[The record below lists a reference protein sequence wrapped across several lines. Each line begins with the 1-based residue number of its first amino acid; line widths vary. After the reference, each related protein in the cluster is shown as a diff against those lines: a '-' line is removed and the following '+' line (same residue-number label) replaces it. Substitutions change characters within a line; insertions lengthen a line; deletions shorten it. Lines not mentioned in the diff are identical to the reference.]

1 MAQHFNPLPTPP
13 LTARPA
19 LVLFA
24 WGAGNFGQFGMGP
37 DVLDSL
43 TTPRRNQ
50 WVEAQIGNGT
60 FGEIGAGITAI
71 AAGGLHTLF
80 IDENGTVWSCGAND
94 DAALGRITTNVPNP
108 DKEGLF
114 LDIDELTSWPRPI
127 QTLVDQNFRAVVVA
141 AGDSI
146 GAAVSDE
153 GELRVWGTYRGMEGA
168 LGFSSRSEKQQ
179 LPTPI
184 LTSSRVSS
192 VAAGNNHLV
201 ILTTQGYIYTLGSGE
216 QYQLGRKIIEGR
228 KIDGTNPRKIV
239 LGKRLRKAVHVA
251 AGSYHSFAI
260 DENDD
265 VWAWGLNNLGQTGT
279 GWFSEE
285 DNIVYSP
292 QKIESLSRQN
302 LAGDYVTQIAGGEH
316 HSLFLTS
323 GGKVYSCG
331 RMNGGQ
337 LGLQDDNPAIVEW
350 RMKYAEKY
358 GDKLPQLLPTPTQIN
373 FPDANDPVVQ
383 VSAGLHN
390 NAVVTQGGALLA
402 WGQGVQGELGLR
414 KKEEVKTPE
423 VVVRKEG
430 GAWFAAAVSCGG
442 QHTIGLFRKKD

>member
-1 MAQHFNPLPTPP
+1 
-13 LTARPA
+13 
-19 LVLFA
+19 
-24 WGAGNFGQFGMGP
+24 
-37 DVLDSL
+37 
-43 TTPRRNQ
+43 
-50 WVEAQIGNGT
+50 
-60 FGEIGAGITAI
+60 
-71 AAGGLHTLF
+71 
-80 IDENGTVWSCGAND
+80 
-94 DAALGRITTNVPNP
+94 
-108 DKEGLF
+108 
-114 LDIDELTSWPRPI
+114 
-127 QTLVDQNFRAVVVA
+127 
-141 AGDSI
+141 
-146 GAAVSDE
+146 
-153 GELRVWGTYRGMEGA
+153 MEGA

-358 GDKLPQLLPTPTQIN
+358 GDKLPQLLPTPTQII
-373 FPDANDPVVQ
+373 FPDADDPVVQ

-430 GAWFAAAVSCGG
+430 GAWFATAVSCGG